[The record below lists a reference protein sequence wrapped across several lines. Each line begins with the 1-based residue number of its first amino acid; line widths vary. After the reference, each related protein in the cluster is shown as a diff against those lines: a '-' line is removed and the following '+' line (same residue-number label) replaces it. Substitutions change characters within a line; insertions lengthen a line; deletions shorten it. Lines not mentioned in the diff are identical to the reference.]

1 MKTLKLFLL
10 LAIAVI
16 FSLNSCSN
24 KQALVKT
31 NNDVVAK
38 EATTTAPSETVK
50 EVLEVAKEVAT
61 APSGTAKDE
70 LGVAKEEP
78 GVAGEMVDE
87 AKALIP
93 EDKRLV
99 KGKLANGMHYYI
111 QKNKKPENRAELRL
125 AVNAGSVQEDDD
137 QKGLAHFV
145 EHMAF
150 NGTKNFEKSE
160 LVDYLE
166 SIGTQF
172 GPDLNAYTSFDE
184 TVYML
189 QVRTDSIELFDK
201 GMLVIR
207 DWANDV
213 TFEDEEIDK
222 ERGVI
227 ESEWRTRLS
236 PDQRMQNEYYP
247 KMLKG
252 SKYADRLPIGDMDI
266 VNNAPYDALKRYY
279 RDWYRPDL
287 MAVVVVGDINVDK
300 VEDQIKTLFG
310 DIELVED
317 ARERTQIEV
326 PMHEETVVS
335 VVSDEEAAFTQ
346 VQLMY
351 KHDKKEVKTL
361 ADYKKAL
368 VRSLY
373 NTMMGARL
381 EELSKSA
388 DPPFMFANT
397 SYGRSIGNM
406 DTYSSFAF
414 VPEGKAP
421 AALETLLTENK
432 RVLLHGFTQGELDRA
447 KDNMMNRAEK
457 GLKEMNTTESR
468 RIIGQYVYKYLRG
481 NNTPGPDQRMGL
493 YEKYLPGITLKQ
505 INALPSKW
513 IKEDSRVIVV
523 TGPKKEETPLPAED
537 DVFNILASTDEAM
550 PEAYVDEVIE
560 APFFEKT
567 LEAAEIA
574 SEKMYD
580 NVGIEYMELANGVEV
595 YLKATK
601 FKTDEILMQATSPGG
616 SSLYEEAMHFSPE
629 AAASIVKEAGLGQF
643 NATQIDK
650 LMTGKTV
657 SVTPYVRELSEGFS
671 GSASPDDLET
681 MFQMIYQYFYA
692 PRTDGE
698 AFTSYCNKEKG
709 FVKNM
714 MSDPRFFFNNEVS
727 KIKYNGNTR
736 ALMAEAK
743 DYDELVYEDVM
754 KHYNERFADASDFTF
769 FFTGNFEK
777 DNIKGLIQKYLG
789 NLPDT
794 DREENWKDVNMKAVE
809 GNVVERFKNGVAP
822 KTSVNMYFHGS
833 FEYNKANNYV
843 MSSAISYLRIKL
855 RETMREDMGGV
866 YGVRIGGSGK
876 YKPREEYGITVS
888 FNADPPMADELIAA
902 AKKVIQTAIDEVPSD
917 IDMTKVK
924 ETQKQRRIKSLEENR
939 YWQGQ
944 MVRKHDYKKDFD
956 DILLPALEAKIES
969 LTAEQIQNAVKQY
982 FNYDSYIEVVME
994 PEGEE

>member
-10 LAIAVI
+10 LLVAVI

-24 KQALVKT
+24 KQVLEKT
-31 NNDVVAK
+31 DTTTK
-38 EATTTAPSETVK
+38 EAAQQATSAPSEAIK
-50 EVLEVAKEVAT
+50 EVTEEVI
-61 APSGTAKDE
+61 
-70 LGVAKEEP
+70 
-78 GVAGEMVDE
+78 DE
-87 AKALIP
+87 AEEMIDEATVLIP
-93 EDKRLV
+93 EDSRLV

-111 QKNKKPENRAELRL
+111 QKNTKPENRAELRL
-125 AVNAGSVQEDDD
+125 AVNAGSVLEDDD

-227 ESEWRTRLS
+227 ESEWRSRLS
-236 PDQRMQNEYYP
+236 PDQRMQNVYYP
-247 KMLKG
+247 KMFKG
-252 SKYADRLPIGDMDI
+252 SMYADRLPIGDMDI
-266 VNNAPYDALKRYY
+266 VNNAPYEALKRYY
-279 RDWYRPDL
+279 KDWYRPDL
-287 MAVVVVGDINVDK
+287 MAVIVVGDIDPVS
-300 VEDQIKTLFG
+300 VEEQVKTLFG
-310 DIELVED
+310 DIEPVED
-317 ARERTQIEV
+317 ARDRTQFEV
-326 PMHEETVVS
+326 PMHDETVVS

-346 VQLMY
+346 VRLMY
-351 KHDKKEVKTL
+351 KHDKIETKTL
-361 ADYKKAL
+361 ADYKKSL
-368 VRSLY
+368 TRSLY

-397 SYGRSIGNM
+397 SYGRSLGNM
-406 DTYSSFAF
+406 DTYSSFAY

-432 RVLLHGFTQGELDRA
+432 RVLLHGFTKGELERA
-447 KDNMMNRAEK
+447 KDEMMNRAEK

-468 RIIGQYVYKYLRG
+468 RIIGSYVYKYLRG
-481 NNTPGPDQRMGL
+481 NSTPGPDQRMEM
-493 YEKYLPGITLKQ
+493 YDKYLPGITLDA

-513 IKEDSRVIVV
+513 IKDDSRVVV
-523 TGPKKEETPLPAED
+523 ITGPKKEETPMPAEED
-537 DVFNILASTDEAM
+537 INKILVSADEAM

-560 APFFEKT
+560 APFFEKA
-567 LEAAEIA
+567 LEANEIVN
-574 SEKMYD
+574 EKMYESA
-580 NVGIEYMELANGVEV
+580 GIEYLELANGVQV
-595 YLKATK
+595 YLKPTQ
-601 FKTDEILMQATSPGG
+601 FKADEIMMQAISPGG
-616 SSLYEEAMHFSPE
+616 SSLYADNVHFGVE
-629 AAASIVKEAGLGQF
+629 AASQIVKEAGLGQF
-643 NATQIDK
+643 SATQLDK

-657 SVTPYVRELSEGFS
+657 SVSPYISELSEGLR
-671 GSASPDDLET
+671 GNASPDDIET
-681 MFQMIYQYFYA
+681 MFQMVYQFFYA
-692 PRTDGE
+692 PRVDE
-698 AFTSYCNKEKG
+698 ESFASYSNKEKG

-727 KIKYNGNTR
+727 KIRYNGNAR
-736 ALMAEAK
+736 ALYPQAE
-743 DYDELVYEDVM
+743 DYDALDYELVM
-754 KHYNERFADASDFTF
+754 QQYNERFADASDFTF
-769 FFTGNFEK
+769 FFTGNFDK
-777 DNIKGLIQKYLG
+777 NNIKDLIQKYLG
-789 NLPDT
+789 SLPNV

-822 KTSVNMYFHGS
+822 KTSVNMYFHGPY
-833 FEYNKANNYV
+833 EYNKENNYV
-843 MSSAISYLRIKL
+843 MSSMVSYLRIKL

-866 YGVRIGGSGK
+866 YGVGIYGGGK
-876 YKPREEYGITVS
+876 YKPRKEYGITVS

-902 AKKVIQTAIDEVPSD
+902 AKKVIQTAMDEAPSE

-924 ETQKQRRIKSLEENR
+924 ETQKQKRIKDLEENR
-939 YWQGQ
+939 FWQRS
-944 MVRKHDYKKDFD
+944 MVRQHDLEKDFD
-956 DILLPALEAKIES
+956 DMLLPALEAKIES
-969 LTAEQIQNAVKQY
+969 LTAEQIQTAVKQY

-994 PEGEE
+994 PEESKE